1 MRLTFQQIKSL
12 TKGAVS
18 IDETSIG
25 IQFQRYT
32 QSQLAAFE
40 KEARCFYKR
49 GMHTCGIRIDFYT
62 DSPVL
67 TVSVGAEG
75 KYEVLVDGLTAF
87 WQVLT
92 EADTLHL
99 PLEAGKHRVTIV
111 LPSHTPGIIRSIEL
125 GDDASVEPV
134 EYPSKIIFYGDSITQ
149 GTGSEK
155 DTQSYAWLVTR
166 YFDAETM
173 ILGVGGANFFPDTV
187 EDNGFDADVVII
199 ALGTNDFLGEL
210 PLEAVQ
216 SACAEYLDRL
226 CMIYAG
232 KKMFYIT
239 PLWRA
244 DDQDVTLVGTFADLR
259 KMVAAEAAKRNMIII
274 DGYDMIPHRSEYFDD
289 GFLHP
294 NDIGYALYAQNLI
307 KALNLYL

>member
-1 MRLTFQQIKSL
+1 MKLSFSQIKEL
-12 TKGAVS
+12 TKGAVT
-18 IDETSIG
+18 IEETDAG
-25 IQFQRYT
+25 LQFQRYT

-111 LPSHTPGIIRSIEL
+111 LPSHTPGVIRSIEL
-125 GDDASVEPV
+125 ADGASVEPV

-226 CMIYAG
+226 CKIYAG

-294 NDIGYALYAQNLI
+294 NDMGYALYAQNLV
-307 KALNLYL
+307 KALNRYL